1 LKIFRKT
8 RQSLIDKGKLKA
20 YLVYSVGEIL
30 LVVIGILLAV
40 QINNWNQS
48 RIHNKKELQTLKDL
62 EKEFTL
68 NEKRISKKQNS
79 RIFIAPKIKKYI
91 NLISSGKAN
100 YNSFSDFHEAEFMFG
115 MTNPSNGVIDA
126 LISSSDISLI
136 SNDSIKYFLAGWKNQ
151 LENLYENEL
160 ILWNAGI
167 EFINSTSNKIPDPR
181 FNWSD
186 WENSSLESASKELIK
201 SVAYR
206 NKLVGYNGCNNIV
219 IEECNAILSEIK
231 KIKLLLKREIKSKE

>member
-8 RQSLIDKGKLKA
+8 RQRLIDKGKLRT
-20 YLVYSVGEIL
+20 YIVYAVGEIL

-48 RIHNKKELQTLKDL
+48 RINVKKELQALKDL
-62 EKEFTL
+62 EKEFIV
-68 NEKRISKKQNS
+68 NEKRIRKKQNS
-79 RIFIAPKIKKYI
+79 RILIAPKIKSYI

-100 YNSFSDFHEAEFMFG
+100 YNSFSDFHTGEFMFG

-136 SNDSIKYFLAGWKNQ
+136 SNDSIKYFLTDWKNQ

-160 ILWNAGI
+160 IGL
-167 EFINSTSNKIPDPR
+167 EFINSASNKIPDPR

-186 WENSSLESASKELIK
+186 WENSNLESASKELIK
-201 SVAYR
+201 SVEYR
-206 NKLVGYNGCNNIV
+206 NKLFGYAGCNKIV
-219 IEECNAILSEIK
+219 IDECNSILKDIK
-231 KIKLLLKREIKSKE
+231 KIKLLLKLEIKSKE